1 MEFYLS
7 NLKKY
12 FLEAD
17 FNSTWAMDEA
27 NYYFSESPFYECS
40 GQIITN
46 TKYYGRISFDE
57 TFNKHFLN
65 AKHYSNIN
73 LKNLNFLYKNYP
85 NQININNASGEIIN
99 DSINIKN
106 SLINI
111 KDSDFSYDG
120 DIKNL
125 FSYILSEDKNKIN
138 LNGNLYSKT
147 LNLKNII
154 GANDDSANEKS

>member
-1 MEFYLS
+1 MEFLPV
-7 NLKKY
+7 KFEKV
-12 FLEAD
+12 FLEAE

-40 GQIITN
+40 GQIIAN

-57 TFNKHFLN
+57 TFNNHFLN

-99 DSINIKN
+99 DSINVH
-106 SLINI
+106 
-111 KDSDFSYDG
+111 
-120 DIKNL
+120 
-125 FSYILSEDKNKIN
+125 
-138 LNGNLYSKT
+138 
-147 LNLKNII
+147 
-154 GANDDSANEKS
+154 